1 MSKYQLRKRF
11 SEIDNGHRPVL
22 SFLAYHNKTGF
33 DGGVRDTNS
42 Q

>member
-1 MSKYQLRKRF
+1 MSKYQLRKHF

-22 SFLAYHNKTGF
+22 SFHNKPGF
-33 DGGVRDTNS
+33 NGGVRDTNS